1 MKWGTMQVNCCEIES
16 VEISFP
22 SQYVIGV
29 TNDLRHYFRTKKIGK
44 YLKFVQT
51 SIIKYGSEFFN
62 DSETIGDT
70 IQNLLT
76 GLQDSNI
83 VRLDF
88 NMKEIRLHKIT
99 LQFSLPY
106 PELIFCDM
114 RGFRKQGRTSNTFAS
129 LDFKQ
134 NSRPKKKDG
143 SKGKQYSFIQVINTQ
158 DMALVK
164 LCFSRRY
171 INHIAMSNLFMDT
184 ENLIQ
189 YLLKLGSVYITQVTC
204 PEYFR
209 VTEGYFPYF
218 LPEHKIF
225 IVFLNSACWFC
236 CYKRRNVTKKFL
248 GGV

>member
-1 MKWGTMQVNCCEIES
+1 MQVNCCEIES
-16 VEISFP
+16 IEISFP

-29 TNDLRHYFRTKKIGK
+29 TNDLRHYFRAKKIGE

-51 SIIKYGSEFFN
+51 SIIKYGSAFFN
-62 DSETIGDT
+62 DSETIGNT

-76 GLQDSNI
+76 DLQDSNKI
-83 VRLDF
+83 RRDI
-88 NMKEIRLHKIT
+88 NMNEIRLHKIT
-99 LQFSLPY
+99 LQFNLPY
-106 PELIFCDM
+106 QELIFCDM
-114 RGFRKQGRTSNTFAS
+114 RSFRKINKYTYAS
-129 LDFKQ
+129 LDYRQ
-134 NSRPKKKDG
+134 NIRPNKKRG
-143 SKGKQYSFIQVINTQ
+143 SKGKQYSFIQVINHQ
-158 DMALVK
+158 DKVLLK
-164 LCFSRRY
+164 LCFSRKY
-171 INHIAMSNLFMDT
+171 IQHITIPNLFMDT

-225 IVFLNSACWFC
+225 IDFLNSACWFC